1 MRIGFFV
8 LLLCLTSLSS
18 GAQVSD
24 GKDNTYSA
32 LRIKRGFKD
41 VYSRLFL
48 WYQAHPSQE
57 SEILYPGLSYFPQS
71 GGLYPLNFSSQNI
84 CSFGGLSSQIQV
96 QLIADSSNSTL
107 IKVKWPEE
115 ENPSSINEMEAVLKE
130 LEVWL
135 LLD

>member
-1 MRIGFFV
+1 
-8 LLLCLTSLSS
+8 
-18 GAQVSD
+18 
-24 GKDNTYSA
+24 
-32 LRIKRGFKD
+32 
-41 VYSRLFL
+41 
-48 WYQAHPSQE
+48 
-57 SEILYPGLSYFPQS
+57 
-71 GGLYPLNFSSQNI
+71 LNFSSQNI